1 MPLAFKETLTLQPI
15 PVSRQLAARQ
25 ASLIQRRLAAT
36 GSLARIKAEALGA
49 INKASPDDPSSEIK
63 RLRLLY
69 QSVYTQQE
77 LTMVVDS
84 SLAELG
90 FSE

>member
-1 MPLAFKETLTLQPI
+1 MPLVFKETLTLQPI
-15 PVSRQLAARQ
+15 PMSRQLAARQ
-25 ASLIQRRLAAT
+25 ASLIQRRLAAS

-49 INKASPDDPSSEIK
+49 INKASPDDPPSEIK

-77 LTMVVDS
+77 LTMFVDS